1 MTRLN
6 RPVSIFVLALTFVT
20 SSDVVSSVGAADDP
34 VPQQALRT
42 GIEKGLDLLVKTSPT
57 FIEKG
62 GCNSCHAQLL
72 PAAAQ
77 AFARSKG
84 LAVGEPIA
92 QLPPEVSEVTT
103 ERYAEYS
110 VAGGAGV
117 TFIGFDFFARS
128 LARIPADA
136 RMRTQIHFVKSQ
148 QQPEGHWRGAGQLI
162 GGSQPGGSRPASA
175 RPPLTYDDFTPT
187 AYMIRALSTYGSAA
201 DAADT
206 KGRIDRARAWLLATK
221 AERTQERA
229 FKLLGLQWSNAD
241 RRAIDAAVVAL
252 QSLQRPDGGWS
263 QLPTLESDA
272 YATGIALF
280 ALSEAG
286 VPVRQAVY
294 QAGLRYLLTT
304 QASDGTWHVKSRS
317 LVFQPYFESGY
328 PYGSDQWISSAG
340 TAYATLAITAAVEPV
355 QAAAVR

>member
-1 MTRLN
+1 MSRLHM
-6 RPVSIFVLALTFVT
+6 PVSIVVLALAFSA
-20 SSDVVSSVGAADDP
+20 SSIGAADDP
-34 VPQQALRT
+34 VSQQTLRT
-42 GIEKGLDLLVKTSPT
+42 AVTKGLDLLVKSSPV

-77 AFARSKG
+77 ALAQSKG
-84 LAVGEPIA
+84 LKVGEPIA
-92 QLPPEVSEVTT
+92 QLPAEVSEVTT

-128 LARIPADA
+128 LARTPADA
-136 RMRTQIHFVKSQ
+136 RIRTQIHFVKSQ
-148 QQPEGHWRGAGQLI
+148 QQPEGHWRGAGMLV

-187 AYMIRALSTYGSAA
+187 AYMIRALSTYAPSTE
-201 DAADT
+201 AADT
-206 KGRIDRARAWLLATK
+206 KARIERARAWLLATK

-229 FKLLGLQWSNAD
+229 FKLLGLKWANAD
-241 RRAIDAAVVAL
+241 RRAIDTAVAAL
-252 QSLQRPDGGWS
+252 QSLQQADGGWS

-280 ALSEAG
+280 ALYEGG
-286 VPVRQAVY
+286 VPVKQPVY
-294 QAGLRYLLTT
+294 QAGLKYLLTT

-328 PYGSDQWISSAG
+328 PYGRDQWISSAG
-340 TAYATLAITAAVEPV
+340 AAYATLAIAAAVEPV